1 MLEKQDHIKQL
12 DVFRALA
19 ALSVC
24 AVHFTY
30 ESFFHKYFA
39 EGIFVQLFFTLSGFV
54 IFLNYSDKINNLEDF
69 KNFIFKRFKRLY
81 PLHLF
86 FLILFLLVE
95 FLKYFLN
102 FKFGMTPNITPFEI
116 NNLNNFFLNLFFL
129 QHFAEMNN
137 FNSPS
142 WSISVEMML
151 YVTFSIIIFINRRS
165 LIFILFFYII
175 LFLFLLKNTYGS
187 TLSIDAYYSG
197 LYSFS
202 IGCLFC
208 VFYKKKNFFF
218 KNLIFN
224 YLFYFLL
231 TIFFIE
237 IFYLKFISAKYI
249 YSFIF
254 GLIFYLS
261 CFLNSNFYLFK
272 ICFNNFFI
280 YLGKISYSIYLSHLL
295 IFFIINNFLKFF
307 LKVPTFVNPAGNLVL
322 KLSFFEAN
330 LYTTFAYILT
340 IVISSFTYKYIEI
353 KFYKK

>member
-1 MLEKQDHIKQL
+1 MPENQDHIEQL

-30 ESFFHKYFA
+30 ESFFHKYLA

-54 IFLNYSDKINNLEDF
+54 IFLNYSDKINNLENF

-86 FLILFLLVE
+86 FLILFLLLE
-95 FLKYFLN
+95 LFKYFLN
-102 FKFGMTPNITPFEI
+102 LKFNMTTNIPPFET
-116 NNLNNFFLNLFFL
+116 NNVNNFFLNLFFL
-129 QHFAEMNN
+129 QHFAETNN

-151 YVTFSIIIFINRRS
+151 YITFSIIIFINRRS
-165 LIFILFFYII
+165 LIFFLFFYII

-187 TLSIDAYYSG
+187 SLSIDAYYSG

-208 VFYKKKNFFF
+208 VFYKKKNFIF
-218 KNLIFN
+218 KGLIFN

-231 TIFFIE
+231 IIFLIE
-237 IFYLKFISAKYI
+237 IFYLKFISTKYI
-249 YSFIF
+249 YSFLF
-254 GLIFYLS
+254 GLIFYSS

-295 IFFIINNFLKFF
+295 IFFLINSFLRFF
-307 LKVPTFVNPAGNLVL
+307 VKLPTVINSEGNSVL

-330 LYTTFAYILT
+330 LYTLFAYIFT
-340 IVISSFTYKYIEI
+340 IAISSFTYKYIEV